1 MKKLHLATV
10 CTAALMFSACA
21 DNTTATEAPK
31 PAPAPA
37 APQPS
42 QAAQKASNDLVQ
54 AATANSRP
62 TVQDARE
69 FLEQAE
75 ADIEDFGL
83 RAARAYWVQANFI
96 TEDTNAMAAA
106 AGKEGAELAT
116 RLANEAKRFNDV
128 SLPDD
133 MRRKIDGL
141 KRGSNFPAP
150 DREGAAGELAKIMA
164 RMDAVYGTAKFKL
177 PDAQFAKAKDILGD
191 DADNVLEQYEAVRL
205 MANARD
211 PELLA
216 ATWSG
221 WRTLSQPMNES
232 KTQQVQLDG
241 ELKGYSMAEDYAD
254 MVKIINE
261 GARELGYA
269 DAGALWR
276 AGYDMDA
283 DDFATEVDRLWGQV
297 KPLYD
302 ELHCYVRAGLN
313 EEYGDDVVP
322 MDQPI
327 RADLLGNIWAQSWGN
342 VYELVEPEGAAK
354 GVDVTAL
361 LEAQDYDALRM
372 VKTGEQFF
380 SSLGFDPL
388 PDTFYKRSLITK
400 PADRDVQ
407 CHASAWNLDDQE
419 DIRIKM
425 CTNVTGEDFQTV
437 HHELGHNYYQRA
449 YKDQPVFYKDGA
461 NDGFHEA
468 IGDMIALS
476 ITPDYLVQIGLLDEA
491 DVPGEDADTALLLRQ
506 AMDKVAFLPFG
517 LLVDKWRWQVFDG
530 TLSPA
535 EYNDGWWALREQ
547 YQGIR
552 PPNDRPADAF
562 DAGAKYHI
570 PGNTPYMR
578 YFLAHILQFQFH
590 KAACDQAG
598 FEGPLHRCSVYGNEE
613 VGKRFENMMEMG
625 ASKPWPDA
633 LEAFTGERDMDGSAM
648 LEYFA
653 PLMSYLEE
661 QNEGRTCGWSGSAD

>member
-1 MKKLHLATV
+1 MKKLLLATTSFALISIAG
-10 CTAALMFSACA
+10 CTAEQPQ
-21 DNTTATEAPK
+21 TAT
-31 PAPAPA
+31 
-37 APQPS
+37 
-42 QAAQKASNDLVQ
+42 QATDNLTQ
-54 AATANSRP
+54 AATAENRP

-75 ADIEDFGL
+75 ADIVDLSG
-83 RAARAYWVQANFI
+83 RASRVYWVQANFI
-96 TEDTNAMAAA
+96 TEDTNAMAADIGA
-106 AGKEGAELAT
+106 EGAQLAT

-128 SLPDD
+128 ALPAD
-133 MRRKIDGL
+133 MRRKVDML

-150 DREGAAGELAKIMA
+150 DRAGAAASLAGIMSQL
-164 RMDAVYGTAKFKL
+164 DATYGTGSFEIDTSA
-177 PDAQFAKAKDILGD
+177 PAIRDILD
-191 DADNVLEQYEAVRL
+191 RESDQAALESGRINLGQATRL
-205 MANARD
+205 MAQLRD
-211 PELLA
+211 PELLEA
-216 ATWSG
+216 VWSG
-221 WRTLSQPMNES
+221 WRTISPAMRR
-232 KTQQVQLDG
+232 
-241 ELKGYSMAEDYAD
+241 DYTR
-254 MVKIINE
+254 MVSIINE
-261 GARELGYA
+261 GSQELGYS
-269 DAGALWR
+269 DAGELWR

-283 DDFATEVDRLWGQV
+283 DDFAAEVDRLWGQV

-302 ELHCYVRAGLN
+302 ELHCYVRTGLN
-313 EEYGDDVVP
+313 EEYGDEVVP
-322 MDQPI
+322 LDQPI
-327 RADLLGNIWAQSWGN
+327 RADLLGNMWAQQWGN
-342 VYELVEPEGAAK
+342 IYPLVEPENAAP

-361 LEAQDYDALRM
+361 LEENDYDALKM
-372 VKTGEQFF
+372 VQTADEFF
-380 SSLGFDPL
+380 QSMGFAAM
-388 PDTFYKRSLITK
+388 PDTFYQRSLITK

-407 CHASAWNLDDQE
+407 CHASAWNIDDIE

-425 CTNVTGEDFQTV
+425 CTEVTGEDFQTV
-437 HHELGHNYYQRA
+437 HHELGHNIYQRA

-491 DVPGEDADTALLLRQ
+491 DLPGEDADTALLLRQ

-535 EYNDGWWALREQ
+535 EYNDGWWALREE

-552 PPNDRPADAF
+552 PPNERADDLF
-562 DAGAKYHI
+562 DPGAKYHI

-613 VGKRFENMMEMG
+613 VGTRFNAMMEMG
-625 ASKPWPDA
+625 SSQPWPDA
-633 LEAFTGERDMDGSAM
+633 LEAFTGTRDMDGSAI

-653 PLMSYLEE
+653 PLMGYLEE
-661 QNEGRTCGWSGSAD
+661 QNEGQTCGWSE